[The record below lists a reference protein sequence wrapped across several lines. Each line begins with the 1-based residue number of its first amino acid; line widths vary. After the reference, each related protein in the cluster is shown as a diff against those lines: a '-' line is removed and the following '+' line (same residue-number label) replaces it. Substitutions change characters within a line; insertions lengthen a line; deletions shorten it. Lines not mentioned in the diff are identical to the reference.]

1 MDKASI
7 AEQIRQ
13 SALAFVMGWIVGAG
27 LWPMFWD
34 QITNL

>member
-1 MDKASI
+1 MEKAGI
-7 AEQIRQ
+7 VETIRN